1 MKKEKL
7 QNIKIISAGAGSG
20 KTYRLTEEMV
30 ALLKGGV
37 RASGIIATTFT
48 NKAAAE
54 LQERV
59 RVKLLEQN
67 LTKAADQLANALIGT
82 VHGLGVKLL
91 KRFAFEA
98 GVSPQVDIIADGDHQ
113 FMFNQSLST
122 VLTQERMEQMEH
134 YSNRLGLNK
143 KGDYDWRKAV
153 KEVTDIARAN
163 DFSTE
168 VLEKSKVLSF
178 EEFKKY
184 LGKPSKKSGAAIL
197 AELKGE
203 LERTI
208 EELEANEDSTK
219 VTQSGADTFK
229 GMLKKLKLK
238 GALEWH
244 EWVKIS
250 KTKVGAKS
258 RDAIENLKDLAL
270 KHEGDPAFHKD
281 IQQFIFGVF
290 DIAIEAIKEYENYK
304 KRRGLIDYTDM
315 ELKVKQLL
323 ANPQVQEV
331 LKEELDLLMVD
342 EFQDTSPIQLEIF
355 LKLSQFANHSIWVGD
370 PKQSIYGFRGADP
383 SLMMEIIKQTGGVKE
398 EDIQIYSWRSRAG
411 VVHATNAIFCK
422 AFSDLPEE
430 QVALKP
436 QRTEE
441 KLIKEVRDQEFL
453 EFLHHP
459 LMHWHMHYDGEKRMP
474 GRPWMENC
482 IANSIKKTLET
493 GKLVFPKEEAEP
505 RLIEPGDIAVLCKSN
520 ALCGTMAEALHRAG
534 IKAAISRSGLL
545 ETAEAKLVLACLKF
559 IVSRND
565 ALSIAEILKLASGD
579 SLKEIVEDRLNFLQ
593 LAEKGEVSEWQWA
606 TGADYIKQLNELR
619 IQGAELSSSEIINL
633 VLEELDL
640 RRIIASW
647 GNAPQRMGN
656 IDELRQLALTYEE
669 NCNRL
674 HSAATL
680 GGFLLWLTN
689 LGKEELDKQSS
700 GAGRDAV
707 NVMTYHKSKG
717 LEWPMVICH
726 DMEGKLRDKIWGVQ
740 IVPETD
746 EVDLDN
752 ILGNRWLRYWVN
764 PYADQIRNTPL
775 EERING
781 SEVKAHAK
789 KEALKEEARVLYVGI
804 TRARDYLVFPTRK
817 NASKWLNRVWHEG
830 DETIP
835 TLDPYTDDSP
845 WVWKKEGILKLD
857 TQIFPYPRDFE
868 TTDLANESITFIGE
882 RSGKTHHLTYPIDID
897 REHFQTEMAAKVS
910 AVTEYSTQLTLK
922 EEGSQYNAANAVK
935 AFMNVDN
942 AELSAVDRFD
952 LAEAIL
958 ERFGVDEMLD
968 LRNLVQHSKTYLD
981 FIQKTFAATK
991 SYKKY
996 PVRFHYKNRLFE
1008 KVIDLVLETNQGV
1021 VIIQNSGLAKG
1032 KKEWKNKAL
1041 KLAPWFFLAKMAL
1054 QEQFSGQD
1062 IRCFLHFPLGGGIVE
1077 LEVEQTESL
1086 V

>member
-1 MKKEKL
+1 MQERKL

-20 KTYRLTEEMV
+20 KTYRLTQEMV

-59 RVKLLEQN
+59 RIKLLEEN
-67 LTKAADQLANALIGT
+67 LSEKADQLANALIGT

-113 FMFNQSLST
+113 LMFNQSLST
-122 VLTQERMEQMEH
+122 VLTQERMEQMEY
-134 YSNRLGLNK
+134 YSSRLGLNK

-163 DFSTE
+163 DFSNE

-178 EEFKKY
+178 QEFQQF
-184 LGKPSKKSGAAIL
+184 LGKPTKKSYEAMV

-203 LERTI
+203 LARTI
-208 EELEANEDSTK
+208 EVLEAGEDSTK
-219 VTQSGADTFK
+219 VTKSGIDTFK
-229 GMLKKLKLK
+229 GMLKKLNLK
-238 GALEWH
+238 GSLNWH

-258 RDAIENLKDLAL
+258 RDAVEDLKEIAL
-270 KHEGDPAFHKD
+270 NHDKAPAFHED
-281 IQQFIFGVF
+281 IRNFINGIF
-290 DIAIEAIKEYENYK
+290 DIAMEAIKEYETYK

-323 ANPQVQEV
+323 ANPHVQAV

-383 SLMMEIIKQTGGVKE
+383 SLMMEIIKQTGGVKT
-398 EDIQIYSWRSRAG
+398 EDIQVFSWRSRAG
-411 VVHATNAIFCK
+411 VVQATNAIFCK
-422 AFSDLPEE
+422 AFGDLPKE
-430 QVALKP
+430 QVALTA

-441 KLIKEVRDQEFL
+441 KLKKEVKDQEFL
-453 EFLHHP
+453 NFLGHP
-459 LMHWHMHYDGEKRMP
+459 LLHWHMHYDGEKRMP

-482 IANSIKKTLET
+482 IANSIQKTLEA
-493 GKLVFPKEEAEP
+493 GKLIFPKEEPEP

-520 ALCGTMAEALHRAG
+520 ALCAIMAEALHRAG
-534 IKAAISRSGLL
+534 IKAAISRNGLL
-545 ETAEAKLVLACLKF
+545 RTAESKLVLACLKF
-559 IVSRND
+559 ILSRND
-565 ALSIAEILKLASGD
+565 ALSIAEILKLAAGED
-579 SLKEIVEDRLNFLQ
+579 LKHIVEDRLHFLQ
-593 LAEKGEVSEWQWA
+593 DVTEGIAMDWEWA
-606 TGADYIKQLNELR
+606 GKADIIRQLNLLR
-619 IQGAELSSSEIINL
+619 EQVAELSSSEIINL
-633 VLEELDL
+633 ILEELDL

-647 GNAPQRMGN
+647 GNAPQRLGN
-656 IDELRQLALTYEE
+656 IDELRHLALSYEE

-674 HSAATL
+674 HTAATL
-680 GGFLLWLTN
+680 GGFLLWLNN
-689 LGKEELDKQSS
+689 LEAEGLDSQSS

-726 DMEGKLRDKIWGVQ
+726 DLEGNLRDKIWGVQ

-764 PYADQIRNTPL
+764 PYADQIRNTLL
-775 EERING
+775 EERINA
-781 SEVKAHAK
+781 SEIKQFARR
-789 KEALKEEARVLYVGI
+789 EALREEARVLYVGI

-817 NASKWLNRVWHEG
+817 NATKWLNRVWHDG

-835 TLDPYTDDSP
+835 TLDHHTDESP
-845 WVWKKEGILKLD
+845 WVWEEAGILKLD
-857 TQIFPYPRDFE
+857 TTVFPYPRDFQTTELASE
-868 TTDLANESITFIGE
+868 TITFMAE
-882 RSGKTHHLTYPIDID
+882 RNGKAAHTPYAIDID
-897 REHFQTEMAAKVS
+897 KEHLQTEMAAK
-910 AVTEYSTQLTLK
+910 TTNKFEYSAPLTLK
-922 EEGSQYNAANAVK
+922 EEGSPYAAGKATK
-935 AFMNVDN
+935 AFLTADN
-942 AELSAVDRFD
+942 LTLPAIERYD

-958 ERFGVDEMLD
+958 ERFKVTEMLD
-968 LRNLVQHSKTYLD
+968 AKSLLHHSKTYWS
-981 FIQKTFAATK
+981 FIAKTFQAQK
-991 SYKKY
+991 IYKKY
-996 PVRFHYKNRLFE
+996 PVHYHHNDRLFE
-1008 KVIDLVLETNQGV
+1008 KNIDLILETTNGL
-1021 VIIQNSGLAKG
+1021 VIIQNSGFAKG

-1041 KLAPWFFLAKMAL
+1041 KLAPWFYLAKAAL
-1054 QEQFSGQD
+1054 ETEFSGKE
-1062 IRCFLHFPLGGGIVE
+1062 IRCLLHFPLGGGLVE
-1077 LEVEQTESL
+1077 LETKEVVTY
-1086 V
+1086 

>member
-1 MKKEKL
+1 MQKEQLK
-7 QNIKIISAGAGSG
+7 NIKIISAGAGSG

-59 RVKLLEQN
+59 RIKLLEQN
-67 LTKAADQLANALIGT
+67 LTKEADQLANALIGT

-113 FMFNQSLST
+113 LMFNQSLST

-134 YSNRLGLNK
+134 YSSRLGLNK

-168 VLEKSKVLSF
+168 ILEKSKVLSF

-184 LGKPSKKSGAAIL
+184 LGKPSKKSGPALLAA
-197 AELKGE
+197 LKGE
-203 LERTI
+203 LRRTI

-229 GMLKKLKLK
+229 GMLKKLNLK

-258 RDAIENLKDLAL
+258 RDAVENLKDLAQ
-270 KHEGDPAFHKD
+270 KHECDPAFHHD
-281 IQQFIFGVF
+281 IQQFIYGVF
-290 DIAIEAIKEYENYK
+290 DIAIEAIKEYETYK

-323 ANPQVQEV
+323 ANPQVQAV
-331 LKEELDLLMVD
+331 LSEELDLLMVD

-383 SLMMEIIKQTGGVKE
+383 SLMMEIIKQTGGVKK

-422 AFSDLPEE
+422 AFGDLPEA
-430 QVALKP
+430 QVALIP

-441 KLIKEVRDQEFL
+441 KIIKTVKDQEFL

-482 IANSIKKTLET
+482 IATSIKKTLES
-493 GKLVFPKEEAEP
+493 GKLVFPKEEDEP
-505 RLIEPGDIAVLCKSN
+505 RLIEPGDIAVLCRSN
-520 ALCGTMAEALHRAG
+520 ALCGVMAEALHRAG
-534 IKAAISRSGLL
+534 IKAAISRNGLL

-565 ALSIAEILKLASGD
+565 ALSIAEILKLASGTP
-579 SLKEIVEDRLNFLQ
+579 LKDIVEDRLNFLEMV
-593 LAEKGEVSEWQWA
+593 EKGEASDWQWG
-606 TGADYIKQLNELR
+606 TNADYIQQLNDLR

-647 GNAPQRMGN
+647 GNSAQRMGN

-680 GGFLLWLTN
+680 GGFLLWLNN
-689 LGKEELDKQSS
+689 LGREELDKQSS

-726 DMEGKLRDKIWGVQ
+726 DLEVNLRDKIWGVQ
-740 IVPETD
+740 IVPESD

-764 PYADQIRNTPL
+764 PYADQIRNTLL
-775 EERING
+775 EERINT
-781 SEVKAHAK
+781 SEVKKQAQ
-789 KEALKEEARVLYVGI
+789 KEALQEEARVLYVGI

-817 NASKWLNRVWHEG
+817 NPSKWLNRVWHEG
-830 DETIP
+830 DEKVP
-835 TLDPYTDDSP
+835 TLDPYTDDSQ
-845 WVWKKEGILKLD
+845 WVWKEEGILKLD
-857 TQIFPYPRDFE
+857 TQIFPYPRDFT
-868 TTDLANESITFIGE
+868 TTDLAGEDITFITK
-882 RSGKTHHLTYPIDID
+882 RNGKTHHETYPIDVERD
-897 REHFQTEMAAKVS
+897 HFQAEISAKIAAVFDYRPQLALQEEGNQYFAAK
-910 AVTEYSTQLTLK
+910 
-922 EEGSQYNAANAVK
+922 AVK
-935 AFMNVDN
+935 AFMSTDDTS
-942 AELSAVDRFD
+942 LSAVERFD

-958 ERFGVDEMLD
+958 ERFGVAEMLD
-968 LRNLVQHSKTYLD
+968 LRNLILHSKTYLD
-981 FIQKTFAATK
+981 FVDKTFSAK
-991 SYKKY
+991 KVYKKY
-996 PVRFHYKNRLFE
+996 PVRYHFKNRLFE
-1008 KVIDLVLETNQGV
+1008 KVIDLVLETDSGL
-1021 VIIQNSGLAKG
+1021 VIIQNSGFAKG

-1054 QEQFSGQD
+1054 QEQFSGRA
-1062 IRCFLHFPLGGGIVE
+1062 IRCFLHFPLGGGMVE
-1077 LEVEQTESL
+1077 LEVEQAQ
-1086 V
+1086 

>member
-1 MKKEKL
+1 MEKEKL

-30 ALLKGGV
+30 ALLKDGV

-59 RVKLLEQN
+59 RIKLLEQN
-67 LTKAADQLANALIGT
+67 LTNEADQLANALIGT

-98 GVSPQVDIIADGDHQ
+98 GVSPQVAIIADGDHQ
-113 FMFNQSLST
+113 LMFNQSLST
-122 VLTQERMEQMEH
+122 VLTQERMEKME
-134 YSNRLGLNK
+134 YFSNRLGLNK

-178 EEFKKY
+178 DEFKKF
-184 LGKPSKKSGAAIL
+184 LGKPSKKSSDAII

-208 EELEANEDSTK
+208 AELEANEDSTK
-219 VTQSGADTFK
+219 VTQGGMDTFK
-229 GMLKKLKLK
+229 GMLKKLNLK

-258 RDAIENLKDLAL
+258 RDAVENLKDIAL
-270 KHEGDPAFHKD
+270 KHDSDPTFHED
-281 IQQFIFGVF
+281 IQQFIYGIF
-290 DIAIEAIKEYENYK
+290 DIAIEAIKEYETYK

-323 ANPQVQEV
+323 ANPHVQEV
-331 LKEELDLLMVD
+331 LKQELDLLMVD

-355 LKLSQFANHSIWVGD
+355 FKLSQFAKHSIWVGD

-383 SLMMEIIKQTGGVKE
+383 SLMMKIIEQTGGVKKK
-398 EDIQIYSWRSRAG
+398 DIQKFSWRSREG
-411 VVHATNAIFCK
+411 VVNATNAIFCK
-422 AFSDLPEE
+422 AFHPLPEE
-430 QVALKP
+430 QVALIAK
-436 QRTEE
+436 RTEE
-441 KLIKEVRDQEFL
+441 ELKKKVKDQEMLKFL
-453 EFLHHP
+453 GNP

-482 IANSIKKTLET
+482 IATSIKKTLES
-493 GKLVFPKEEAEP
+493 GKLVFPKEEDEP

-520 ALCGTMAEALHRAG
+520 ALCGVMAEALHRAG
-534 IKAAISRSGLL
+534 IKAAISRAGLL

-565 ALSIAEILKLASGD
+565 ALSIAEILKLASGKP
-579 SLKEIVEDRLNFLQ
+579 LKDIVENRLDFLQ
-593 LAEKGEVSEWQWA
+593 LLEKGEVSDWQWG
-606 TGADYIKQLNELR
+606 TDADYIQQLNDLR
-619 IQGAELSSSEIINL
+619 IKGAELSSSEIINL

-640 RRIIASW
+640 RRIIAGW
-647 GNAPQRMGN
+647 GNGPQRMGN
-656 IDELRQLALTYEE
+656 VDELRQLALSYEE

-680 GGFLLWLTN
+680 GGFLLWLNN
-689 LGKEELDKQSS
+689 LGAEGLDSQSS
-700 GAGRDAV
+700 GAGRDTV

-726 DMEGKLRDKIWGVQ
+726 DLEGNLRDKIWGVQ

-764 PYADQIRNTPL
+764 PYADQSRNTLL
-775 EERING
+775 EERINA
-781 SEVKAHAK
+781 SEVKTIAK
-789 KEALKEEARVLYVGI
+789 KAALEEEARVLYVGI
-804 TRARDYLVFPTRK
+804 TRARDYLVIPSRK
-817 NASKWLNRVWHEG
+817 NASKWLNRVWHDG

-835 TLDPYTDDSP
+835 TLDHHTDDSQ
-845 WVWKKEGILKLD
+845 WVWNKEILKFD
-857 TQIFPYPRDFE
+857 TDVFPYPRDF
-868 TTDLANESITFIGE
+868 TTTELANEEITFIAE
-882 RSGKTHHLTYPIDID
+882 RNGKDQHLTYPIDID
-897 REHFQTEMAAKVS
+897 REHFQTEMTAKI
-910 AVTEYSTQLTLK
+910 ATKTEYAAELHLK
-922 EEGSQYNAANAVK
+922 EEGSQYHAAKATK

-942 AELSAVDRFD
+942 LSMSAVARFD
-952 LAEAIL
+952 MAAAIL
-958 ERFGVDEMLD
+958 ERFGVEEMLD
-968 LRNLVQHSKTYLD
+968 ARSLTLQSKTYLT
-981 FIQKTFAATK
+981 FLAKTFQATK
-991 SYKKY
+991 KYIKY
-996 PVRFHYKNRLFE
+996 PVRYHYKNRLFE
-1008 KVIDLVLETNQGV
+1008 KTIDLILETDKGL
-1021 VIIQNSGLAKG
+1021 VIIQNSGFAKG

-1041 KLAPWFFLAKMAL
+1041 KLAPWFFLSKMAL
-1054 QEQFSGQD
+1054 QEPFAGKE
-1062 IRCFLHFPLGGGIVE
+1062 IRCFLHFPLGGGLVE
-1077 LEVEQTESL
+1077 LEVEPAKI
-1086 V
+1086 VN

>member
-1 MKKEKL
+1 MKERKL
-7 QNIKIISAGAGSG
+7 HNIKIISAGAGSG

-59 RVKLLEQN
+59 RIKLLEQN
-67 LTKAADQLANALIGT
+67 LTDEADQLANALIGT

-113 FMFNQSLST
+113 LMFNQSLST
-122 VLTQERMEQMEH
+122 VLTQERMEQMEY
-134 YSNRLGLNK
+134 YSSRLGLNK

-178 EEFKKY
+178 EEFKQF
-184 LGKPSKKSGAAIL
+184 LGKPSKKSGAAML
-197 AELKGE
+197 TELKGE

-208 EELEANEDSTK
+208 EILESGEDSTK
-219 VTQSGADTFK
+219 VTKSGADTFK
-229 GMLKKLKLK
+229 GFLKKINLK

-244 EWVKIS
+244 EWIKIS

-258 RDAIENLKDLAL
+258 RDAVENLKDIAL
-270 KHEGDPAFHKD
+270 KHDSATAFHED
-281 IQQFIFGVF
+281 IQQFIYAIF
-290 DIAIEAIKEYENYK
+290 DVAIEAIKEYETYK

-323 ANPQVQEV
+323 VNPQVQAV

-355 LKLSQFANHSIWVGD
+355 LKLSQFAKHSIWVGD

-383 SLMMEIIKQTGGVKE
+383 SLMMEIIKQTGGVKK

-411 VVHATNAIFCK
+411 IVHATNAIFCK
-422 AFSDLPEE
+422 AFSDLPEA

-441 KLIKEVRDQEFL
+441 KLKKEVKDQELLKFL
-453 EFLHHP
+453 GHP
-459 LMHWHMHYDGEKRMP
+459 LIHWHLHFDGEKRMP

-482 IANSIKKTLET
+482 IANSIKKTLEE
-493 GKLVFPKEEAEP
+493 GKLIFPKEEDQP

-520 ALCGTMAEALHRAG
+520 ALCATMAEALHRAG

-565 ALSIAEILKLASGD
+565 ALSIAEILKLAAGET
-579 SLKEIVEDRLNFLQ
+579 LKNIVEDRLNFLQ
-593 LAEKGEVSEWQWA
+593 DVRTGEAMEWEWA
-606 TGADYIKQLNELR
+606 TKADYIRRINNLR
-619 IQGAELSSSEIINL
+619 EQVTELSSSEIINL

-647 GNAPQRMGN
+647 GNSPQRMGN
-656 IDELRQLALTYEE
+656 IDELRHLALSYEE

-674 HSAATL
+674 HTAATL
-680 GGFLLWLTN
+680 GGFLLWLNN
-689 LGKEELDKQSS
+689 LSSEGLDNQSS
-700 GAGRDAV
+700 GVGRDAV

-726 DMEGKLRDKIWGVQ
+726 DLEGNLRDKIWGVQ
-740 IVPETD
+740 IVPETE

-764 PYADQIRNTPL
+764 PYADQIKKHLIRRTHQCQRSESHCPKRSSPRRSKGFICGHYSS
-775 EERING
+775 ERLP
-781 SEVKAHAK
+781 S
-789 KEALKEEARVLYVGI
+789 
-804 TRARDYLVFPTRK
+804 
-817 NASKWLNRVWHEG
+817 
-830 DETIP
+830 IP
-835 TLDPYTDDSP
+835 
-845 WVWKKEGILKLD
+845 
-857 TQIFPYPRDFE
+857 
-868 TTDLANESITFIGE
+868 N
-882 RSGKTHHLTYPIDID
+882 
-897 REHFQTEMAAKVS
+897 
-910 AVTEYSTQLTLK
+910 
-922 EEGSQYNAANAVK
+922 
-935 AFMNVDN
+935 
-942 AELSAVDRFD
+942 
-952 LAEAIL
+952 
-958 ERFGVDEMLD
+958 
-968 LRNLVQHSKTYLD
+968 
-981 FIQKTFAATK
+981 
-991 SYKKY
+991 
-996 PVRFHYKNRLFE
+996 
-1008 KVIDLVLETNQGV
+1008 
-1021 VIIQNSGLAKG
+1021 
-1032 KKEWKNKAL
+1032 
-1041 KLAPWFFLAKMAL
+1041 
-1054 QEQFSGQD
+1054 
-1062 IRCFLHFPLGGGIVE
+1062 
-1077 LEVEQTESL
+1077 
-1086 V
+1086 

>member
-1 MKKEKL
+1 MEKEKL

-59 RVKLLEQN
+59 RVKLLEQG
-67 LTKAADQLANALIGT
+67 LTDEADQLANALIGT

-122 VLTQERMEQMEH
+122 VLTQERMEQMEY
-134 YSNRLGLNK
+134 YSSRLGLNK
-143 KGDYDWRKAV
+143 KGDYDWRKEV
-153 KEVTDIARAN
+153 KQVTDIARAN

-178 EEFKKY
+178 ESFKKF
-184 LGKPSKKSGAAIL
+184 LGKPSNKSGAEML
-197 AELKGE
+197 AALNAE
-203 LERTI
+203 LERTVQ
-208 EELEANEDSTK
+208 ELEANEDSTK
-219 VTQSGADTFK
+219 VTKGGIDTFK
-229 GMLKKLKLK
+229 GMLKKIKLK

-258 RDAIENLKDLAL
+258 RDAVEELKDLAQ
-270 KHEGDPAFHKD
+270 KHDGSAGFQED
-281 IQQFIFGVF
+281 IQQFIYGIF
-290 DIAIEAIKEYENYK
+290 DIAIEAIKEYETYK
-304 KRRGLIDYTDM
+304 NRRGLIDYTDM

-323 ANPQVQEV
+323 ANPQVQAV
-331 LKEELDLLMVD
+331 LKDELDLLMVD

-355 LKLSQFANHSIWVGD
+355 LKLSQFAKHSVWVGD

-383 SLMMEIIKQTGGVKE
+383 NLMMEIIKQTGGVKE
-398 EDIQIYSWRSRAG
+398 KDIQIYSWRSRAG

-422 AFSDLPEE
+422 AFSDLPEA
-430 QVALKP
+430 QVALDP

-441 KLIKEVRDQEFL
+441 KLKKEVKDQEFM
-453 EFLHHP
+453 EFLGHP
-459 LMHWHMHYDGEKRMP
+459 LIHWHMHYDGEKRMP

-482 IANSIKKTLET
+482 IASSIKKTIAS
-493 GKLVFPKEEAEP
+493 GKLIFPKEEAEP
-505 RLIEPGDIAVLCKSN
+505 RLIEPGDIAVLCRSN
-520 ALCGTMAEALHRAG
+520 ALCGVMAEALHRGG
-534 IKAAISRSGLL
+534 IKAAISRNGLL
-545 ETAEAKLVLACLKF
+545 ETAEAKLVVACLKF

-565 ALSIAEILKLASGD
+565 ALSIAEILKLGAGE
-579 SLKEIVEDRLNFLQ
+579 SLKAIVEDRLDFFNQ
-593 LAEKGEVSEWQWA
+593 VEKGEVDEWQWG
-606 TGADYIKQLNELR
+606 TNDSYIQQLNDLR

-647 GNAPQRMGN
+647 GNGAQRLGN
-656 IDELRQLALTYEE
+656 VDELRQLALSYEE

-674 HSAATL
+674 HTAATL
-680 GGFLLWLTN
+680 GGFLLWLNN
-689 LGKEELDKQSS
+689 LGAEDLDRQSS
-700 GAGRDAV
+700 GVGRDAV

-726 DMEGKLRDKIWGVQ
+726 DLEGTLRDKIWGVQ

-764 PYADQIRNTPL
+764 PYADQIRNTLL

-781 SEVKAHAK
+781 SEVKAFAK
-789 KEALKEEARVLYVGI
+789 KEALREEARVLYVGI

-817 NASKWLNRVWHEG
+817 NPTKWLNRVWHEG

-835 TLDPYTDDSP
+835 TLDQYTDDSP
-845 WVWKKEGILKLD
+845 WVWKEQGILKLD
-857 TQIFPYPRDFE
+857 TTIFPYPRDFE
-868 TTDLANESITFIGE
+868 TSALANEDITFISE
-882 RSGKTHHLTYPIDID
+882 RNGKDPSHLTYPIDIE
-897 REHFQTEMAAKVS
+897 REYFQTEMSAK
-910 AVTEYSTQLTLK
+910 TTNKFEYGAQLTLK
-922 EEGSQYNAANAVK
+922 EEGNQYAAAKATK
-935 AFMNVDN
+935 AFLTVDDLS
-942 AELSAVDRFD
+942 LSAVERFD

-958 ERFGVDEMLD
+958 ERFNVSEILD
-968 LRNLVQHSKTYLD
+968 LRSLVLHSKTYL
-981 FIQKTFAATK
+981 TFLGQTFNATQI
-991 SYKKY
+991 YKKY
-996 PVRFHYKNRLFE
+996 PVRYHYKDRLFDTT
-1008 KVIDLVLETNQGV
+1008 IDLILETDNGV
-1021 VIIQNSGLAKG
+1021 VIIQNSGFAKG

-1041 KLAPWFFLAKMAL
+1041 KLAPWFFLAKQAL
-1054 QEQFSGQD
+1054 REQFSGKE
-1062 IRCFLHFPLGGGIVE
+1062 IRCFLHFPLGGGMVE
-1077 LEVEQTESL
+1077 LAVEEV
-1086 V
+1086 VGV